1 MNDLVIYH
9 HLGLGDHFICN
20 GLVREWAAKYGRVSL
35 FCKPHNL
42 ATVKQMYSD
51 LDISFL
57 VGDDCFA
64 NAMIPSFKNIDVLRV
79 GFDNLTSKESFDQQ
93 FYSLAQVDFAKRWT
107 SFKVNRDKKKE
118 LDLIYQ
124 LNLPPKFALLHE
136 DQSRGYKIDR
146 SKINLPIVRLEKKD
160 GFTMI
165 DWLAVVE
172 LAAEVH
178 VIDSSFLSLADQSDL
193 KAKLYF
199 HKYSRNALEWL
210 TPTTKK
216 HWTIYD

>member
-42 ATVKQMYSD
+42 STVRQMYSD

-64 NAMIPSFKNIDVLRV
+64 DRVLPSFRNIDLLKV
-79 GFDNLTSKESFDQQ
+79 GFDRLTSKESFDQQ

-124 LNLPPKFALLHE
+124 LNLPPKFAILHE

-146 SKINLPIVRLEKKD
+146 SKINLPIVRLEKRD
-160 GFTMI
+160 NFTMI
-165 DWLAVVE
+165 DWLAVAE

-178 VIDSSFLSLADQSDL
+178 VIDSSFMFLVDSVKTKS
-193 KAKLYF
+193 KLF
-199 HKYSRNALEWL
+199 IHRYSRNNPEWQL
-210 TPTTKK
+210 PTLKNN
-216 HWTIYD
+216 WTIL